1 MFVLVFG
8 EAKFTNLGASGR
20 LGPVSVGSRYKGHDH
35 DGQVSVTK
43 GVQMWRVPATGT
55 YSIEAA
61 GASGGYD
68 KFSGG

>member
-1 MFVLVFG
+1 M
-8 EAKFTNLGASGR
+8 S
-20 LGPVSVGSRYKGHDH
+20 
-35 DGQVSVTK
+35 K

-68 KFSGG
+68 KFSGGRYQSVNQSLSKHKINIF